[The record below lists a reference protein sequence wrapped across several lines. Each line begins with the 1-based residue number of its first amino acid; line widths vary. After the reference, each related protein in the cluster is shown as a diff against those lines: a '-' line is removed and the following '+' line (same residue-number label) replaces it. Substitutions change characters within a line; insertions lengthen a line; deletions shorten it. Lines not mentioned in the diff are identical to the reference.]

1 MHWLGLAVVGLVV
14 VHLVLEWR
22 WMVKVAINDR
32 LWLYLATISDG
43 VILTG
48 GLLFALTQNLVGYGM
63 GGEENGSEK

>member
-1 MHWLGLAVVGLVV
+1 
-14 VHLVLEWR
+14 
-22 WMVKVAINDR
+22 MVKVAINDR